1 MHRLLRHGTAG
12 RPGVVGHCVVG
23 HGVVWPVPLGHTS
36 ATSAPFT
43 LVAHRGGALVY
54 PESSAEAFEAVGR
67 TAFPIERICGF
78 RDGTLVPLHDDAA
91 ERTMAG
97 LSGRPGGITLEQWT
111 AARIRHPQVGAEGTP
126 TTWEAMLDSYG
137 GRNILVP
144 QLKDPAIDPVAFAE
158 TIVKRGIQDTV
169 VVQTFS
175 FPAAQAL
182 AGSGLEVL
190 YLLRDGEEP
199 DPESISS
206 SGISHVGPHKGV
218 SAGYLSRLKDSGLTV
233 WPYTV
238 NDGATAARLRGRGRM
253 ESSQTIH
260 GAGATPGSLPAYRAS
275 WRIMSTAFSA
285 IMMVGACVLALTRR
299 GMIEEST
306 TRSPSSPWTFNR
318 GDTTDSSVV
327 PMEQVPTGW
336 YEVRPKERTNFTY
349 SSRVS
354 TRLPSP
360 MCSALVSAAIEDC
373 SMIPRLCCTPAMAIS
388 RS

>member
-1 MHRLLRHGTAG
+1 MFKIGALLLGVMLCTGCSATAPPAGPASSGTASSG
-12 RPGVVGHCVVG
+12 TASSGPS
-23 HGVVWPVPLGHTS
+23 PSGHTS

-67 TAFPIERICGF
+67 TAFPIETDLRQL

-111 AARIRHPQVGAEGTP
+111 AARIRHPQGGAEGTP

-144 QLKDPAIDPVAFAE
+144 ELKDPAINPVAFAE

-182 AGSGLEVL
+182 AGSGLQVL

-238 NDGATAARLRGRGRM
+238 NDGATAARLRA
-253 ESSQTIH
+253 
-260 GAGATPGSLPAYRAS
+260 AGADGVFTDNP
-275 WRIMSTAFSA
+275 WE
-285 IMMVGACVLALTRR
+285 LAQHL
-299 GMIEEST
+299 G
-306 TRSPSSPWTFNR
+306 
-318 GDTTDSSVV
+318 
-327 PMEQVPTGW
+327 
-336 YEVRPKERTNFTY
+336 
-349 SSRVS
+349 
-354 TRLPSP
+354 L
-360 MCSALVSAAIEDC
+360 
-373 SMIPRLCCTPAMAIS
+373 
-388 RS
+388 